1 MALELIAAKRV
12 EQGTGASRRLRHA
25 GQTPAVIYGGEKAP
39 EAVTVDHNTVFY
51 ALKDEAFHTSVIDL
65 IVDGAKEPVLVRDF
79 QMHPYKQQV
88 MHVDFQRV
96 NMNEKVHVRVPLHY
110 VNADVSPAVKLHG
123 GRLSYIL
130 NEVEVRALPAALPNF
145 IEVDLSAAIGGQ
157 TIHLSDVKLPEG
169 VESVSL
175 LRGEDL
181 AIASASGK
189 VKAE

>member
-25 GQTPAVIYGGEKAP
+25 GQTPAVIYGGDKAP

-51 ALKDEAFHTSVIDL
+51 ALKDEAFHTSVIEL

-130 NEVEVRALPAALPNF
+130 NEVEVRALPGNLPNF
-145 IEVDLSAAIGGQ
+145 IEVDLSATIGGQ
-157 TIHLSDVKLPEG
+157 IVHLSDLKLPEG

-175 LRGEDL
+175 LRNEDL